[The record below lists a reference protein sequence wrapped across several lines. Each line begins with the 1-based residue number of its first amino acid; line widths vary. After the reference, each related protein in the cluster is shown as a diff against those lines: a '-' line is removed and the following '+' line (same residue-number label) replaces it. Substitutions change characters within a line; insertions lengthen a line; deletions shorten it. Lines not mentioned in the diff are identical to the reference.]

1 MKIVVLDGYTLNPG
15 DLTWERFET
24 LGSVT
29 VYDRTEPEEIVSRI
43 GDAEVAL
50 VNKCPIRAE
59 VMDACPE
66 LRYIGLLATGYNVV
80 DVEAA
85 KSRGIVVTNIPTY
98 GTAAVAQM
106 VFALLLAICH
116 HVEAHSEAVH
126 RGEWSSHP
134 DWCFWNYPLME
145 LAGKTMG
152 IVGYGR
158 IGQST
163 AGIAAA
169 LGMNVLAHDRG
180 TAEGVNGPA
189 RMVTLERLL
198 AQSDVV
204 SMHCPLFPDTE
215 RMINRERIAQMK
227 DGAIF
232 INTSRGQLVDEQAL
246 ADALNSGKIATAGLD
261 VVWTEPIR
269 PGNPLL
275 KAKNC
280 LITPHIAWAPVES
293 RLRLMNAAADN
304 LAAFLSGSPVNVVN
318 PR

>member
-1 MKIVVLDGYTLNPG
+1 
-15 DLTWERFET
+15 
-24 LGSVT
+24 
-29 VYDRTEPEEIVSRI
+29 
-43 GDAEVAL
+43 
-50 VNKCPIRAE
+50 
-59 VMDACPE
+59 
-66 LRYIGLLATGYNVV
+66 
-80 DVEAA
+80 
-85 KSRGIVVTNIPTY
+85 
-98 GTAAVAQM
+98 
-106 VFALLLAICH
+106 
-116 HVEAHSEAVH
+116 
-126 RGEWSSHP
+126 
-134 DWCFWNYPLME
+134 ME

-246 ADALNSGKIATAGLD
+246 ADALNSGKIAAAGLD